1 MVGWLKGWYAPR
13 QVETESV
20 YISEHK
26 MGMESGLLDNNRSVK
41 ASISKSQMTFLKS
54 VTFMIWVNWQRVC
67 GVIRVDAR

>member
-1 MVGWLKGWYAPR
+1 MVGWLKGWHAPG

-26 MGMESGLLDNNRSVK
+26 MGMKSGLLDNRSSL
-41 ASISKSQMTFLKS
+41 SISKSQMRFLES
-54 VTFMIWVNWQRVC
+54 VTFMIRVNWQRVC